1 MIKYNT
7 EELTA
12 AYAALDHML
21 RWESADL
28 DFNTDEIERAIELL
42 ETAMASARDGRV
54 AHKR

>member
-7 EELTA
+7 EKLTA
-12 AYAALDHML
+12 SYATLDHML